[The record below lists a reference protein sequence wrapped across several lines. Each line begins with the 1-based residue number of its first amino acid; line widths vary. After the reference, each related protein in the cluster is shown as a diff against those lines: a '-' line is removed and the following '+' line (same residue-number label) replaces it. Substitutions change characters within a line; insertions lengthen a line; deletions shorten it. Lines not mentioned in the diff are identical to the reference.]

1 MESVNNLAT
10 SHSLFDQT
18 KAHSSQLLS
27 IFETYVDKIKVLSL
41 DCFDTLLWRKT
52 ATPVDVFYDLQ
63 NKPHFQSH
71 GLTAVLREQAEI
83 NARKRNFL
91 RRGTTEVT
99 LHDIYLAHSP
109 DLTLEELNAL
119 CEEEMTAESEACFA
133 FLPIVQLMRAAQKR
147 GIKIII
153 VSNTYLQEYQLRQ
166 LLKNALPSDVFS
178 SIHAIF
184 CSCDAG
190 KSKTTGLFNHVIKT
204 LNAAP
209 HTLLHIG
216 DNAFADLTAAQTLGI
231 PALHLNA
238 FHEDMGQLMR
248 MLSVAGPFIDPS
260 LRHTRSLPSLFHG
273 ILAADPNTQNADE
286 KMVGYASAGPILY
299 AFGRYICHEINELQ
313 QQGKSLK
320 ILFLMR
326 DAYLPSLICETIAG
340 KAIGKRVHISRFA
353 AFAASFLTETDI
365 DLYLADRIKSLHFDD
380 MCKQL
385 LLPPE
390 MTATLLKKL
399 ATSSH
404 PLTTFTEFIYQPKVL
419 ETIFN
424 ASAHYRQRLI
434 AHLKNEVGLQEGDTL
449 LFIDLG
455 YMGTA
460 QNKLGPVLKKE
471 MKVEVIGRYLLALRS
486 PHWQTSRRGLLDPSS
501 YDDKALGMLV
511 AYIALLEQIC
521 TSPDAS
527 SVIDYNEQGHPIFST
542 SGIKAQQHNKLKQI
556 QSECIRFTQDA
567 ENFFHSTHTALNT
580 TMLRDAAAINLC
592 RLIYLPTKAE
602 LAFFQDFQFD
612 FNLGTNEVVPVFDI
626 NKGAIALKRRSWLHS
641 AREHLKNMR
650 TNYPAEWRSTNLELA
665 LTLMAQH
672 RFGLEMSLNDLSHRR
687 EKIQLLVI
695 QGQNASPFLLEAI
708 PTHDGYFS
716 LMVPVINQ
724 SCKIAVQWGI
734 HYKWVEL
741 ESAETIPM
749 QFLYTNKEFENTQ
762 DASQHLA
769 IDQMMD
775 RGGGLFE
782 CLSENSLLVYEPVL
796 QKDNIQRILRII
808 FRPIVPRTP
817 A

>member
-1 MESVNNLAT
+1 MDSVNN
-10 SHSLFDQT
+10 QT
-18 KAHSSQLLS
+18 KAHASQLLT
-27 IFETYVDKIKVLSL
+27 IFEAHAKKIKILSL
-41 DCFDTLLWRKT
+41 DCFDTILWRKT

-71 GLTAVLREQAEI
+71 GLTAALREQAEI
-83 NARKRNFL
+83 NARKRKFL
-91 RRGTTEVT
+91 RHATTEVS
-99 LHDIYLAHSP
+99 LRDIYLSHSP
-109 DLTLEELNAL
+109 ILTPDELDAL
-119 CEEEMTAESEACFA
+119 CEEELAAEAETCFA
-133 FLPIVQLMRAAQKR
+133 FLPVVQLMRAAKER
-147 GIKIII
+147 GIKVII
-153 VSNTYLQEYQLRQ
+153 VSNTYLQEHQLRQ
-166 LLKNALPSDVFS
+166 LLKSALPSDVFS
-178 SIHAIF
+178 YIDTIF

-190 KSKTTGLFNHVIKT
+190 KSKITGLFNHVMKT
-204 LNAAP
+204 LNVAP
-209 HTLLHIG
+209 DTLLHIG
-216 DNAFADLTAAQTLGI
+216 DNAFADLAAAQALGI
-231 PALHLNA
+231 SAVHLNA
-238 FHEDMGQLMR
+238 FHEDTTQLMR

-273 ILAADPNTQNADE
+273 IIASDPHTKEADE
-286 KMVGYASAGPILY
+286 KTVGYTSAGPILY
-299 AFGRYICHEINELQ
+299 AFGRYICNEIAELE
-313 QQGKSLK
+313 QQGKQLK

-340 KAIGKRVHISRFA
+340 KEIGKRVHISRFT
-353 AFAASFLTETDI
+353 AFAASFLTEADI
-365 DLYLADRIKSLHFDD
+365 DLYLADRIKSLNFDD

-385 LLPPE
+385 LLPKE
-390 MTATLLKKL
+390 MSALILKKL

-404 PLTTFTEFIYQPKVL
+404 PLTTFTDFIYHPKTL
-419 ETIFN
+419 ETIFH
-424 ASAHYRQRLI
+424 ASANYRKRLI
-434 AHLKNEVGLQEGDTL
+434 THLKHEVGLQEGDTL

-460 QNKLGPVLKKE
+460 QNKLAPIFKKE
-471 MKVEVIGRYLLALRS
+471 MKVDVIGRYLVALRS
-486 PHWQTSRRGLLDPSS
+486 PHWHTNRRGLLDPSS
-501 YDDKALGMLV
+501 YDDKALGMMV

-521 TSPDAS
+521 TSPNAS
-527 SVIDYNEQGHPIFST
+527 SVIDYDEQGQPIFSAKA
-542 SGIKAQQHNKLKQI
+542 IKDQQHHKLKQI
-556 QSECIRFTQDA
+556 QSECIRFTKDA
-567 ENFFHSTHTALNT
+567 ENFFHSTHTTLNT

-592 RLIYLPTKAE
+592 RLIYLPTKTE
-602 LAFFQDFQFD
+602 LAFFNDFQFD

-626 NKGAIALKRRSWLHS
+626 NKGTTALKRRSWLHS

-724 SCKIAVQWGI
+724 SCKIAVQWGLN
-734 HYKWVEL
+734 YKWLEL

-749 QFLYTNKEFENTQ
+749 SFLYTNREFENTK

-769 IDQMMD
+769 VDQMED

-796 QKDNIQRILRII
+796 QSDNTQRILRII
-808 FRPIVPRTP
+808 FRPIVPRTQ